1 MKTSLAGLQ
10 NSVSSIYSTTGT
22 TTFGRAFQK
31 TINSQGVIGP
41 QLTQWMDIFQ
51 TYALY
56 PQDCYYNPNTG
67 HLFVLASSAA
77 ALTAVNTWVM
87 LFNFSSSNSWT
98 PTYVGKVNLN
108 FGNSAASTPTIK
120 GFSVYESGGNIIPC
134 ISVTGSV
141 AIEGGT
147 YIAYNLTTA
156 SFTVGGTTIYPASGS
171 GQAGYM
177 YFLQDPVALG
187 ASHAAT
193 TAWGQALP
201 QFSGTGSVASQILQA
216 NGTFALPAMYSWN
229 LATAPA
235 VSSTVTSGVNSLNG
249 GYSSATYGVSTAC
262 YLSMPPNPTYYTTF
276 TISSLASAITA
287 GATYTVSGI
296 TLTAGWSYASGALG
310 IVLTSTSSSQVPSSG
325 TLTLASGSGPATIAY
340 TGTSQSL
347 LFNGYALGAGGDQ
360 VVMMAG
366 TAAVPTGLTAW
377 SANTL
382 QTTSNVYFTRDA
394 QLVYNFT
401 TSSTSSGITA
411 GATYTVAGVTLTC
424 SITYGS
430 GVTTVLMNTTN
441 GATIPSSGTLT
452 FASGTGPAA
461 ITYSAQTSTMYFNAA
476 ATTGGAAVATTST
489 NSGFTMMRAFGIS
502 SNGFL
507 LKTGNL
513 TAITGGALVANTMN
527 YCKPTSSPANTTL
540 QSADCIS
547 FQANSALYL
556 FKISDL
562 VSLGTTW
569 PSLNTAGIANTG
581 TGLDITTPSAVFGEY
596 DNPAL
601 TGGTDNF
608 VYVTNTS
615 TFVMK
620 PYKVAGSA
628 LTAVFGGTT
637 NTYYAGQNPVTVQA
651 GLTAIT
657 QIHCNGGFLFICA
670 AATTGQQGIVIAD
683 MGSDATF
690 GYSGI
695 ISPVLSLPA
704 GTTFKYIDT
713 LEQLFNY
720 TDSMNFWV
728 RSASTSG
735 SAVFS
740 SSTLPSGSPVSAGT
754 VSNGWTNIQTAS
766 DMSAYSV
773 GPYFQFCITYQ
784 ILTLLANTPAQLYD
798 LIYAYLPPG
807 ESSDYWVLN
816 VDNTTQGSGS
826 PSYITWYQQT
836 AYASSIPTLYV
847 RLIDY
852 ATGAVTQQ
860 YNSVT
865 NASLFSYSTNGGTSW
880 NAFGTPTN
888 AVGTLVRCLIST
900 TPGDQQFVSIRES

>member
-10 NSVSSIYSTTGT
+10 NSVSSVYGTTNT

-41 QLTQWMDIFQ
+41 NLTEWLDVFQ
-51 TYALY
+51 IYSLY

-67 HLFVLASSAA
+67 HLFVLASASTS
-77 ALTAVNTWVM
+77 LTALNLWVM
-87 LFNFSSSNSWT
+87 LFNFNSGNNWT

-108 FGNSAASTPTIK
+108 LGNSAASVPVIK
-120 GFSVYESGGNIIPC
+120 GFSVYESGGNITPC
-134 ISVTGSV
+134 LTVTGAV
-141 AIEGGT
+141 AAEGGT

-156 SFTVGGTTIYPASGS
+156 SFTVGGSTAWAASGS

-177 YFLQDPVALG
+177 YFLQDPIALG
-187 ASHAAT
+187 AGHVAT

-201 QFSGTGSVASQILQA
+201 QFSSTPSVASELIQA
-216 NGTFALPAMYSWN
+216 NGTFALPAMYAWN
-229 LATAPA
+229 LATAPS

-249 GYSSATYGVSTAC
+249 GYTTATYGVSTAC

-276 TISSLASAITA
+276 TISSLASTITS
-287 GATYTVSGI
+287 GATYTASGI
-296 TLTAGWSYASGALG
+296 TFTAQWSYAAGALG
-310 IVLTSTSSSQVPSSG
+310 IVMTSTSSSQVAGTG
-325 TLTLASGSGPATIAY
+325 TLTLASGSGPATISY
-340 TGTSQSL
+340 TGTSQAL

-366 TAAVPTGLTAW
+366 TAAVPSGLTAW
-377 SANTL
+377 TANSL
-382 QTTSNVYFTRDA
+382 QNTSNVYFTRDA

-401 TSSTSSGITA
+401 TSATASGITA
-411 GATYTVAGVTLTC
+411 GATYTITGTGVTLTC

-430 GVTTVLMNTTN
+430 SVTTVLMNTTN

-452 FASGTGPAA
+452 LASGSGPAT

-513 TAITGGALVANTMN
+513 TAITGGVLVANTMN
-527 YCKPTSSPANTTL
+527 YCKPVSSPANTTL
-540 QSADCIS
+540 QGADCLS
-547 FQANSALYL
+547 FQATTALYL

-569 PSLNTAGIANTG
+569 PSLNTAGISNTG
-581 TGLDITTPSAVFGEY
+581 TGLDITLPSAIFGEY

-637 NTYYAGQNPVTVQA
+637 NTYYAGQNPITVQA
-651 GLTAIT
+651 GLVALT
-657 QIHCNGGFLFICA
+657 QVHCNGGFLFVCG
-670 AATTGQQGIVIAD
+670 AATVGQYGIAIID
-683 MGSDATF
+683 MGSDANF
-690 GYSGI
+690 GYSGL

-720 TDSMNFWV
+720 TDSLNFWV

-740 SSTLPSGSPVSAGT
+740 SSTLPTGSPVSAGT

-766 DMSAYSV
+766 DMSAYTV
-773 GPYFQFCITYQ
+773 GPYFQFCVTFQ
-784 ILTLLANTPAQLYD
+784 ILTLLANTPAQ
-798 LIYAYLPPG
+798 I
-807 ESSDYWVLN
+807 
-816 VDNTTQGSGS
+816 
-826 PSYITWYQQT
+826 
-836 AYASSIPTLYV
+836 
-847 RLIDY
+847 
-852 ATGAVTQQ
+852 
-860 YNSVT
+860 
-865 NASLFSYSTNGGTSW
+865 
-880 NAFGTPTN
+880 
-888 AVGTLVRCLIST
+888 
-900 TPGDQQFVSIRES
+900 